1 MAVKYVGCNDVSAL
15 TLPTI
20 ETLLNKILESY
31 LWPYVTYHYKHKCL
45 LSHNNKALIIKH
57 CYV

>member
-31 LWPYVTYHYKHKCL
+31 LWPYSVYH
-45 LSHNNKALIIKH
+45 LSL
-57 CYV
+57 